1 MKRTTKLSF
10 YLILFIIF
18 GLIGFWMPLTGD
30 DLNWG
35 SYWGNNYFP
44 QGHFLTY
51 DGRYLGDLLV
61 IVMTKVKPV
70 AFIAYGLFSTLII
83 FMIQKIHDLLEKPKF
98 IGLFTASIMA
108 TLMII
113 APKSIFRQ
121 TLGWHA
127 GFANYVPSVIF
138 PLFLLYLFIKN
149 YDKKDVTYYRTI
161 TFSVFLAS
169 ILTQLFAEHMT
180 LLNCFISVVI
190 WIFFRKHFYNGARKL
205 FNYILLGNFI
215 GAILMFI
222 NGAYIKIL
230 TGTDSYRHVT
240 GSSAGDT
247 IIAYMRHT
255 YTPKFLAFIIVA
267 ALIFSGAVIF
277 YTYHLKDFKRKV
289 ANYTLLAFAVIS
301 VAPFLV
307 VSPFGSRCMFASF
320 IFCAAIIAINLDII
334 TKRFEKVLLPIMTI
348 IFLIV
353 GIRIDYLAHDYGHS
367 FNTSIDY
374 TNYQNTVDRKTYY
387 MLQYRDTN
395 YIWLPAP
402 VENDAV
408 YNSLYVRHPERK
420 FVAINYW
427 DWTDAMRKAKS
438 ETKSQNHNELM
449 KKFDAQIKHKV
460 KLINEKNK

>member
-10 YLILFIIF
+10 YFILFIVF
-18 GLIGFWMPLTGD
+18 GLIGYWMPLTGD

-70 AFIAYGLFSTLII
+70 AFVAYGLFSTLIV
-83 FMIQKIHDLLEKPKF
+83 FMIQKIRDQLSKPKF

-108 TLMII
+108 VFLII
-113 APKSIFRQ
+113 SPKSIFRQ

-138 PLFLLYLFIKN
+138 PLLLTYLFIKN
-149 YDKKDVTYYRTI
+149 YDKKEVHYYRTI
-161 TFSVFLAS
+161 TFLTFLAS

-190 WIFFRKHFYNGARKL
+190 WLFFRNHFYDGAKKL

-222 NGAYIKIL
+222 NGAYMKIL
-230 TGTDSYRHVT
+230 IGKDSYRNVT
-240 GSSAGDT
+240 GSGAGDT
-247 IIAYMRHT
+247 IIGYMRHT
-255 YTPKFLAFIIVA
+255 YTPKFLALIALAAIIFI
-267 ALIFSGAVIF
+267 GAVIF
-277 YTYHLKDFKRKV
+277 YTYHLKDFKRKMV
-289 ANYTLLAFAVIS
+289 NYTLLAFAAIAVL
-301 VAPFLV
+301 PFVV

-320 IFCAAIIAINLDII
+320 VFCAAIIAINLDII
-334 TKRFEKVLLPIMTI
+334 TERFEKFLLPLMTI

-353 GIRIDYLAHDYGHS
+353 GIRMDYLAHDYGHS

-374 TNYQNTVDRKTYY
+374 TNYQNTVKRDTYY

-408 YNSLYVRHPERK
+408 YNSLYVRHPDRK

-438 ETKSQNHNELM
+438 KASNGNNLM
-449 KKFDAQIKHKV
+449 KEFDNQIKTKV
-460 KLINEKNK
+460 KLINEKNNK

>member
-10 YLILFIIF
+10 YFIIFIIF
-18 GLIGFWMPLTGD
+18 GLIGYFMPLTGD

-70 AFIAYGLFSTLII
+70 AFVAYGLFSALIV
-83 FMIQKIHDLLEKPKF
+83 FMIQKIRDQLNKPKF

-108 TLMII
+108 TFLII

-149 YDKKDVTYYRTI
+149 YDKKEVHYYRTI
-161 TFSVFLAS
+161 LFLSFLAS
-169 ILTQLFAEHMT
+169 VLTQLFAEHMT
-180 LLNCFISVVI
+180 ILNCFISVVI
-190 WIFFRKHFYNGARKL
+190 WLFFRKHFYDGAKKL

-230 TGTDSYRHVT
+230 TGSDSYRHVT

-247 IIAYMRHT
+247 IIGYMKHT
-255 YTPKFLAFIIVA
+255 YTPKFLVVISIAT
-267 ALIFSGAVIF
+267 LIFIGAVIF
-277 YTYHLKDFKRKV
+277 YTYNLKDFKRKIV
-289 ANYTLLAFAVIS
+289 NYSLLIFAAMS
-301 VAPFLV
+301 VLPFLV

-320 IFCAAIIAINLDII
+320 IFSAAIIAINFDLI
-334 TKRFEKVLLPIMTI
+334 TERFEKILLPIMTI

-353 GIRIDYLAHDYGHS
+353 GIRMDYLAHDYGHS

-374 TNYQNTVDRKTYY
+374 TNYQNTVDRGTYY

-427 DWTDAMRKAKS
+427 DWTDAMRKAKAKNPS
-438 ETKSQNHNELM
+438 RDDLM
-449 KKFDAQIKHKV
+449 KEFDKQIKHKV
-460 KLINEKNK
+460 KLINEKNSK

>member
-10 YLILFIIF
+10 YIILFIVF

-35 SYWGNNYFP
+35 SYWGHNYFP
-44 QGHFLTY
+44 EGHFLTY

-61 IVMTKVKPV
+61 IVMTKIKPV
-70 AFIAYGLFSTLII
+70 AFVAYGLFSTLIVY
-83 FMIQKIHDLLEKPKF
+83 MVQKIHDQLSKPKF

-108 TLMII
+108 VFMII

-138 PLFLLYLFIKN
+138 PLLLLYLFLKN
-149 YDKKDVTYYRTI
+149 YDKKDVHYYRTI
-161 TFSVFLAS
+161 TFLTFLAS
-169 ILTQLFAEHMT
+169 IATQMFAEHMT
-180 LLNCFISVVI
+180 LLNCFISVII
-190 WIFFRKHFYNGARKL
+190 WLFFRKHFYADAKRL

-222 NGAYIKIL
+222 NGAYIKVL

-240 GSSAGDT
+240 GSNSGDT
-247 IIAYMRHT
+247 IISYMRNT
-255 YTPKFLAFIIVA
+255 YTPKFLALIIVA
-267 ALIFSGAVIF
+267 GFIFIAAVVL
-277 YTYHLKDFKRKV
+277 YTYRLKDLKRKI
-289 ANYTLLAFAVIS
+289 ANYTLLVFAAVA

-320 IFCAAIIAINLDII
+320 VFCAAIIAINLDII
-334 TKRFEKVLLPIMTI
+334 GDRFEKILLPLMTI
-348 IFLIV
+348 IFLIL
-353 GIRIDYLAHDYGHS
+353 GIRMDYLAHDYGNS
-367 FNTSIDY
+367 FGTSIDY
-374 TNYQNTVDRKTYY
+374 TNYQNTVKRNTYY

-408 YNSLYVRHPERK
+408 YNALYVRHPKRK

-427 DWTDAMRKAKS
+427 DWTDAMRKAKAKTS
-438 ETKSQNHNELM
+438 NRDDLM
-449 KKFDAQIKHKV
+449 KSFDKQIQHKV
-460 KLINEKNK
+460 KLINEKNNK